1 LPPTTIDQST
11 ADFNPSSVIWQLALQ
26 SSPWVLLFAGIGL
39 VLALIACAVIA
50 RKSLLQRHHY
60 AWHLAAKLGYVV
72 ILVALPLA
80 GAALGTVYGTQR
92 AFADTVHAELTPAL
106 ERHMPALRVYLASH
120 LSAYQPGK
128 PASVRELIEPL
139 VQQMYYQPRSD
150 SWWER
155 TKARWINE
163 LLLRHAA
170 AQFAQVLQEQ
180 LTAQVT
186 RLGGVLTGP
195 DMHGRAGSDLARLG
209 SDVVVKLTTNMAK
222 EIDFSVLDKSVP
234 QVFADAVIRH
244 FNGVLASV
252 YTMILATLA
261 GLLLLVAGE
270 IVIYRRYFKQEL
282 AAAIALMAA
291 SSSAVAKPAAAIATS
306 VPAPTRRPIPG
317 MVYLSVFVRCWLV
330 LVVIALL
337 GWLSGAS
344 MGQSTLSS
352 VVSFMGVVIAAVA
365 GVPVAGA
372 LLLMYAFY
380 RRRLDPD
387 CSPAAFAWTYVASLF
402 LLAGFGW
409 CCYAYDLKPGNSLTV
424 LVLMIVVPWLA
435 GFALCLMARHLMLRR
450 RPRA

>member
-1 LPPTTIDQST
+1 MTPLPMPDGC
-11 ADFNPSSVIWQLALQ
+11 PRKLQ

-39 VLALIACAVIA
+39 VLALFACAAIA
-50 RKSLLQRHHY
+50 RKRLLQRHHY
-60 AWHLAAKLGYVV
+60 AWHLAAKLSYVL
-72 ILVALPLA
+72 ILLALPLA
-80 GAALGTVYGTQR
+80 GAVLGTVYGTQR

-106 ERHMPALRVYLASH
+106 ERRMPALRVYLASH

-170 AQFAQVLQEQ
+170 ARFAQVLQQQ

-186 RLGGVLTGP
+186 RLGAVLTGP

-244 FNGVLASV
+244 FNSVLASV

-261 GLLLLVAGE
+261 GLLLLVTVE
-270 IVIYRRYFKQEL
+270 IVIYRRYFKQEPAVTT
-282 AAAIALMAA
+282 AAMAVPGSPMPEPAA
-291 SSSAVAKPAAAIATS
+291 SMATAVP
-306 VPAPTRRPIPG
+306 PPTRRPIPG
-317 MVYLSVFVRCWLV
+317 MVYLSVFMRCWLV

-337 GWLSGAS
+337 GWVSGAS
-344 MGQSTLSS
+344 MGHSTLSS
-352 VVSFMGVVIAAVA
+352 FVSFVGVVIAAVA
-365 GVPVAGA
+365 GVPIAGA
-372 LLLMYAFY
+372 LLLMYALY

-387 CSPAAFAWTYVASLF
+387 CSPAAFAWTYLASLF
-402 LLAGFGW
+402 LLGGFGW
-409 CCYAYDLKPGNSLTV
+409 CCYTYELNPGNSLTV
-424 LVLMIVVPWLA
+424 LMLMVVVPWLA
-435 GFALCLMARHLMLRR
+435 GFALCLTARHLLLRR
-450 RPRA
+450 RSRA